1 MSGTVVAVK
10 VAPLPGP
17 NVQTNDKGLRVL
29 EHECRVYDRLYGSTE
44 HPHVLRVTGPGV
56 CVSERSPGAG
66 MGVDLVCCFRLCRKA
81 VCIVTFAMRE
91 RYGVCVCV
99 AFEWVTIPSQQCL
112 Q

>member
-17 NVQTNDKGLRVL
+17 NVQTNDKGLRAL

-44 HPHVLRVTGPGV
+44 HPHVLRVTGV
-56 CVSERSPGAG
+56 CRNLAQELAWGRLGLLLP
-66 MGVDLVCCFRLCRKA
+66 LVPKGHFVPPHSRCDKGT
-81 VCIVTFAMRE
+81 V
-91 RYGVCVCV
+91 VCVCV
-99 AFEWVTIPSQQCL
+99 AFVYVTISSQHCL